1 MRPLKTIV
9 RAALLAGIA
18 FTLSAPV
25 HAEAISGRDRHASTR
40 NYREPS
46 QGLYPAVDMLLLR
59 PIVFVSIPV
68 LAGIW
73 AVEALPWVAISNPSG
88 IGASFDSFV
97 GWPIQFCFR
106 DPPGSH

>member
-9 RAALLAGIA
+9 RAALSAGIA

-25 HAEAISGRDRHASTR
+25 HAEAIPGRDRHASMR

-46 QGLYPAVDMLLLR
+46 QGLYPAVDR
-59 PIVFVSIPV
+59 PIVFGSIPV

-73 AVEALPWVAISNPSG
+73 ALHALPWVAISNPSG